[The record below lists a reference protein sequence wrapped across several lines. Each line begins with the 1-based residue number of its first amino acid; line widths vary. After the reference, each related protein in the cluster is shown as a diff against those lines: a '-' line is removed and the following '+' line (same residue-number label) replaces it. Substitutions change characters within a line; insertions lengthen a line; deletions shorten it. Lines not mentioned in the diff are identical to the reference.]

1 MSGEL
6 DAGWAGTARQRKARS
21 RLPEGGHGAKPN
33 WLARLSLA
41 AITLLVTA
49 CQNYETRRDTIS
61 FHAGEA
67 AAYNKAVHTVDP
79 WPAGSARTD
88 IDFDGKRMVQAIER
102 YGSGAASE
110 PAAGPSSPVVA
121 IPMPAIAPGPAP
133 R

>member
-1 MSGEL
+1 MS
-6 DAGWAGTARQRKARS
+6 S
-21 RLPEGGHGAKPN
+21 RNTRPS

-49 CQNYETRRDTIS
+49 CQNYDTRRDTIA

-67 AAYNKAVHTVDP
+67 SAYNKAVHIVDP

-88 IDFDGKRMVQAIER
+88 MDFDGKRMVQAVER
-102 YGSGAASE
+102 YGASGAPD
-110 PAAGPSSPVVA
+110 PAAGGPPPMMAV
-121 IPMPAIAPGPAP
+121 PMPAIAPGAAP